1 MNGNP
6 FGEYVNEIPN
16 YTSNSW
22 IEKELA
28 RRYLVG
34 ALLHVNKD
42 LKFATRGFRDEAL
55 VAANNIF
62 IKCINQLALVYD
74 CGLGDHKNNDPQP
87 PVYFDDTDDVAEC
100 KLCRRECPIEPS
112 SGLCQSCDHQ
122 TFPESRNHVDDYLE
136 NR

>member
-42 LKFATRGFRDEAL
+42 LKFATRGFREEAL

-62 IKCINQLALVYD
+62 IKCINQL
-74 CGLGDHKNNDPQP
+74 
-87 PVYFDDTDDVAEC
+87 
-100 KLCRRECPIEPS
+100 EPS